1 MADMQPK
8 LALIGALGMLAR
20 EVRERAER
28 AGYSVVPYDLPGF
41 DLTNGDQVLAE
52 MERVRPE
59 VIINCAAYTNV
70 DGAETEEALATR
82 VNGLGPG
89 YLAEAAMAVGAVLVH
104 ISTDYVFD
112 GCKSSPYLETDPVGP
127 LSAYGRSKLAGEQAI
142 LASGLE
148 RYFIVRTSWLYG
160 PGGRNFVETIMR
172 LARERE
178 ELRIVANQVG
188 SPTYT
193 GDLTEAIFRLLEI
206 ARDEKAVMKEPLRN
220 NRDEVAVTMGPLRR
234 SRDEVAV
241 TMDPL
246 RRCRDEVA
254 VTMDPLRRCRDEV
267 AVTMDPLRRSRDEE
281 NVTRHGFFITSSLS
295 RSFGIY
301 HFSNAG
307 QCSWYEFASEI
318 VAQLQGRGVA
328 LKVKRVVPIRT
339 EEYPLPAP
347 RPAYSVFSKEKYR
360 LATGAEIPEWRE
372 SLAKYL
378 EERTRNEAPV
388 TKNP

>member
-89 YLAEAAMAVGAVLVH
+89 YLAEAAMAVGAVLVQ

-142 LASGLE
+142 LASELE

-160 PGGRNFVETIMR
+160 PGGKNFVETIMR

-178 ELRIVANQVG
+178 ELRIVADQVG

-193 GDLTEAIFRLLEI
+193 GDLAEAIFRLLEI
-206 ARDEKAVMKEPLRN
+206 ARDEEAVMKEPLRRG
-220 NRDEVAVTMGPLRR
+220 RDEEAVTMGPLRR

-254 VTMDPLRRCRDEV
+254 VTMDPLRRCRDE
-267 AVTMDPLRRSRDEE
+267 E
-281 NVTRHGFFITSSLS
+281 NVTRHGFFITSSSS

-301 HFSNAG
+301 HFSNSG

-318 VAQLQGRGVA
+318 VAQLQRRGEA

-347 RPAYSVFSKEKYR
+347 RPAYSIFSKEKYR
-360 LATGAEIPEWRE
+360 LATGAEVPGWQD
-372 SLAKYL
+372 SLARYL
-378 EERTRNEAPV
+378 NSKE
-388 TKNP
+388 NP

>member
-70 DGAETEEALATR
+70 DGAETDEALATR

-89 YLAEAAMAVGAVLVH
+89 YLAEAAMAVGAVLVQ

-142 LASGLE
+142 LASELE

-160 PGGRNFVETIMR
+160 PGGKNFVETIMR

-178 ELRIVANQVG
+178 ELRIVADQVG

-193 GDLTEAIFRLLEI
+193 GDLAEAIFRLLEI

-234 SRDEVAV
+234 SCDEVAV

-246 RRCRDEVA
+246 RR
-254 VTMDPLRRCRDEV
+254 T
-267 AVTMDPLRRSRDEE
+267 RDEE

-347 RPAYSVFSKEKYR
+347 RPAYSIFYKEKYR
-360 LATGAEIPEWRE
+360 LATGAEVPGWQD
-372 SLAKYL
+372 SLARYL
-378 EERTRNEAPV
+378 NSKE
-388 TKNP
+388 NP